1 MTLTST
7 GPSGFHIRPIV
18 TVLAVVAFVA
28 GVYAISQQILTDGQ
42 PSSPTATETVA
53 ETAQPYA
60 GPSGLSEAYAA
71 GKLDAG
77 LIPTLSEPLVEGT
90 PATTTVVIEGQ
101 GSLYDALSQGK
112 YDVDFSPGDSA
123 VQYVLIPV
131 AATGTSGS
139 AEAFAA
145 GKFDAGLVPQ
155 PSETP
160 ASRQAVPEVV
170 VIEGQGSLYDALV
183 EGKYD
188 VEFLSGASGVHY
200 VLGSGAA
207 TGSSSLRSAFAAGQ
221 LTEGFGGR
229 SSAETT
235 PIPTVTPT
243 VSGGHQE

>member
-28 GVYAISQQILTDGQ
+28 AVYAISQQILTDSQ
-42 PSSPTATETVA
+42 PSTPAATEAVA
-53 ETAQPYA
+53 ETAETYT
-60 GPSGLSEAYAA
+60 GPTGLSEAYAA

-77 LIPTLSEPLVEGT
+77 LNPIPSEPFVGST
-90 PATTTVVIEGQ
+90 PAPETVVIAGQ
-101 GSLYDALSQGK
+101 GSLYDALIEGK
-112 YDVDFSPGDSA
+112 YDVDFLSGASGA
-123 VQYVLIPV
+123 QYVLVPE

-145 GKFDAGLVPQ
+145 GKFDAALVPEL
-155 PSETP
+155 SETF
-160 ASRQAVPEVV
+160 ASSQPVPEVAA
-170 VIEGQGSLYDALV
+170 IKGQGSLYDALV

-188 VEFLSGASGVHY
+188 VEFLSGAPGVQY

-207 TGSSSLRSAFAAGQ
+207 TDSSGLRSAFAAGQ
-221 LTEGFGGR
+221 LTEGLDDQP
-229 SSAETT
+229 SAKST
-235 PIPTVTPT
+235 PTATGTPT